1 MNQLQLS
8 NIPHNQGCGA
18 CLVLTHRVLKEWSDY
33 ENIWYFY
40 TNLSPI
46 LRTVTKIT
54 RKENV

>member
-33 ENIWYFY
+33 ENIWYFTLICPLFY
-40 TNLSPI
+40 VPW
-46 LRTVTKIT
+46 
-54 RKENV
+54 